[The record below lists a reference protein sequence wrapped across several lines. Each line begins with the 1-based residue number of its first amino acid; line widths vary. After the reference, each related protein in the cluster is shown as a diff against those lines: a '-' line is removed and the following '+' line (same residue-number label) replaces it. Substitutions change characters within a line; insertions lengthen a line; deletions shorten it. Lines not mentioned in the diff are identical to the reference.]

1 MFDYNRDGK
10 VDHKDRITEMMLIN
24 NKEYPAK
31 KTGYTKNTER
41 NKGCYG
47 CVVYILAVIT
57 IFIAIF
63 KLS

>member
-31 KTGYTKNTER
+31 KPDIPKIR
-41 NKGCYG
+41 KGIK
-47 CVVYILAVIT
+47 VVTDA
-57 IFIAIF
+57 
-63 KLS
+63 